1 MRNGILPGT
10 FVEVCL
16 HSAVN
21 KYLKIFFFHTAL
33 MSLSGRLS
41 LDEGL

>member
-21 KYLKIFFFHTAL
+21 KYLNNFFFSYSADEFVRKAE
-33 MSLSGRLS
+33 SG
-41 LDEGL
+41 